1 MGLYYWI
8 NDVYCHADS
17 AIGELI
23 LYVILSVHTLWKII
37 GGISLVAGE
46 LYLAVLAFW
55 GYQEQLLVHY
65 TLSLKFLQKRPRC
78 GTVYDATVEE
88 ARVHAMPSFETQ
100 LIFFSSSF
108 LLLHMILVRYGF
120 PARILVSIIVLP
132 FVASAAL
139 YVTSNNSLSQ
149 VFFGALVGTVLG
161 IRTVLLY
168 HYFLKYHLE
177 KLSMLRLLK
186 WLIPAGRVLP
196 LHSENIPD
204 LDTLMLNNA
213 EESQSLEELSQSEE
227 MNTDTSGTRFVLLD
241 VF

>member
-17 AIGELI
+17 VIGELI
-23 LYVILSVHTLWKII
+23 LYVILSVYTLWKII

-65 TLSLKFLQKRPRC
+65 TLSLKFLQKRPQC
-78 GTVYDATVEE
+78 STVYDATVDE

-100 LIFFSSSF
+100 LIFFGSSF

-120 PARILVSIIVLP
+120 PSRILVSIIVLP

-139 YVTSNNSLSQ
+139 YVTNNNTLSQ

-161 IRTVLLY
+161 VRSVLLY

-186 WLIPAGRVLP
+186 WLIPTGRVLP
-196 LHSENIPD
+196 LHDETVPD
-204 LDTLMLNNA
+204 LDTLMLA
-213 EESQSLEELSQSEE
+213 KADEIQPREELSESDE
-227 MNTDTSGTRFVLLD
+227 TLSSAADKKFVLLD
-241 VF
+241 VL